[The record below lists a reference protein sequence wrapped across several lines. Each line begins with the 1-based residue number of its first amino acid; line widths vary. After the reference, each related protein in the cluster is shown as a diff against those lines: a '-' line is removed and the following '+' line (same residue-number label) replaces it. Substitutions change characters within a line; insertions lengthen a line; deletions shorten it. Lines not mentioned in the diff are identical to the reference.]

1 MHHLEIRSFMTGP
14 EMLIRA
20 RACAGSAGAPSRFR
34 FFQLPRRLMPPLP
47 FSCIGTVAWLISLHS
62 SE

>member
-34 FFQLPRRLMPPLP
+34 FFSAAAPADAAAA
-47 FSCIGTVAWLISLHS
+47 FFLHRDGCMADQPA
-62 SE
+62 